1 MFEQFMH
8 HLPALQTVIPLIAA
22 PLCMLLGS
30 RKIAWGITV
39 IASSAAFL
47 ISCLLLSQVID
58 GSVISY
64 HLGGWAPPLGIEYR
78 IDAFNAFVL
87 LIVSGIGAL
96 IPFYAPTSIKEEI
109 PQSLHSYFYTAYL
122 LCLTGLLGVTVTG
135 DAFNVFVFLEVSSLS
150 TYALVA
156 MGAKKDPRA
165 LTAAFNYLVMGTIG
179 ATFFVLG
186 LGLLYILTG
195 TLNMVDLADKIVLL
209 EGNRTLHVAFAF
221 ILVGLGLKIAMFPMH
236 LWLPNA
242 YAYAPSA
249 VTAFLAATATKVA
262 VYTLL
267 RFLFTVFSF
276 DYAFE
281 VQTLKWV
288 VLPLAIMAMF
298 ASSIVAIFQTNLKR
312 LLAYSSI
319 AQVGYMLLG
328 VTFLSKTGLMAT
340 IIHLFNHAVTKGGL
354 FMAVGALV
362 LRYGSANIDDLRG
375 AGKQMPWTMAA
386 FVGGGLSLIG
396 VPLTAGFISKWY
408 LISAAFEADYWLP
421 AILIVASSLLAVIY
435 VWRVVEAAYLQAPV
449 NPDAQIKEAPPMM
462 LASIWILVGASFYFG
477 IDASF
482 TTEAASAAADILLGN
497 IESGNQLMLDTT
509 EGTASLA
516 PSSLNSIPHGQE

>member
-1 MFEQFMH
+1 MLEQLTH

-22 PLCMLLGS
+22 PLCMLFGS
-30 RKIAWGITV
+30 RHIAWTITL
-39 IASSAAFL
+39 IASLATFV
-47 ISCLLLSQVID
+47 ISCVLLAQVID

-64 HLGGWAPPLGIEYR
+64 HLGGWEPPLGIEYR

-96 IPFYAPTSIKEEI
+96 IPFYAPASIKSEI
-109 PQSLHSYFYTAYL
+109 PKSLHSYFYTAYL

-165 LTAAFNYLVMGTIG
+165 LTSAFNYLVMGTIG

-195 TLNMVDLADKIVLL
+195 TLNMVDLADKILLL
-209 EGNRTLHVAFAF
+209 EDNRTLNVAFAF

-262 VYTLL
+262 IYTLL

-276 DYAFE
+276 DYPFE
-281 VQTLKWV
+281 VQTLEWV

-298 ASSIVAIFQTNLKR
+298 AASIVAIFQTNLKR

-328 VTFLSKTGLMAT
+328 VTFLSKTGLTAT

-362 LRYGSANIDDLRG
+362 LRYGSPNIDDLRG

-386 FVGGGLSLIG
+386 FVAGGLSLIG

-421 AILIVASSLLAVIY
+421 AILIVASSLLAVVY
-435 VWRVVEAAYLQAPV
+435 VWRVVEAAYLHEPV
-449 NPDAQIKEAPPMM
+449 NPALQIKEAPAMM
-462 LASIWILVGASFYFG
+462 LISTWVLIGASFYFG

-482 TTEAASAAADILLGN
+482 TTHAASAGADMLLGSVDKSAH
-497 IESGNQLMLDTT
+497 IILEPSH
-509 EGTASLA
+509 SLI
-516 PSSLNSIPHGQE
+516 PHVTPHGQE